1 MRSVTGRTRSYSR
14 LRPVFRAR
22 DRPSGEREQFFT
34 NITTRSNSV
43 PRKYSYLNNEGE
55 INGEFGEAR
64 VIIRSFRCFFFC
76 LFRFVF
82 FFYSTGRGKCRAQLG
97 YLYVW
102 LLTIADETRM
112 LKQSRGCRWNRKFR
126 GELAFNVSAR
136 AHLNGTLD
144 K

>member
-34 NITTRSNSV
+34 NITTRSDSV

-64 VIIRSFRCFFFC
+64 VIIRSFRCFFF
-76 LFRFVF
+76 LFVSLRF
-82 FFYSTGRGKCRAQLG
+82 FFLFDG
-97 YLYVW
+97 
-102 LLTIADETRM
+102 TR
-112 LKQSRGCRWNRKFR
+112 
-126 GELAFNVSAR
+126 
-136 AHLNGTLD
+136 
-144 K
+144 

>member
-1 MRSVTGRTRSYSR
+1 MRSVTGRTR
-14 LRPVFRAR
+14 VCV
-22 DRPSGEREQFFT
+22 PSFEHAIVQAASENNFLQ
-34 NITTRSNSV
+34 ILPPV

-76 LFRFVF
+76 VSFRF